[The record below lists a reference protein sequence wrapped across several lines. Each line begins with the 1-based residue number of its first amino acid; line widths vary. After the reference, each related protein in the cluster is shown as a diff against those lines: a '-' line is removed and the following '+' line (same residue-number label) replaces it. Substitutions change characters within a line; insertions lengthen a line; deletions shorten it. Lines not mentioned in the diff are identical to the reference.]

1 VIVPGLISQYRF
13 AERIESILFAIVAR
27 DSFHLLT
34 PFPWGCRVDFS
45 LSANMTPETPDSAR
59 FFENFQIFFE
69 AGRFSGGNRKAQQ
82 TENGQPGI
90 MAARNA
96 QYLHRIVHSKS
107 PADPVREQ
115 GFF

>member
-1 VIVPGLISQYRF
+1 MYSAEKILAAPPVIIRGN
-13 AERIESILFAIVAR
+13 
-27 DSFHLLT
+27 FHLLT

-59 FFENFQIFFE
+59 FLKISKNIFET
-69 AGRFSGGNRKAQQ
+69 GSFSGGNRKAQQ

-96 QYLHRIVHSKS
+96 QKLHRIVHSKS

-115 GFF
+115 GFFDDSKLSDR

>member
-13 AERIESILFAIVAR
+13 AERIESVLFAIVAR

-59 FFENFQIFFE
+59 FFENFPKKFLKQADFQ
-69 AGRFSGGNRKAQQ
+69 AA
-82 TENGQPGI
+82 TEKP
-90 MAARNA
+90 
-96 QYLHRIVHSKS
+96 SS
-107 PADPVREQ
+107 PKTADWA
-115 GFF
+115 